1 MSSSTRTGALDLVA
15 FDADDT
21 LWHHDPLFS
30 AAQVKFK
37 QLLAKYHNEEWIGRR
52 LYETEIRNLEQFGYG
67 IKGFT
72 LSMIETAIELT
83 EGRITG
89 REVQEIIGY
98 AREMLDAPIQ
108 LLDGVRETIT
118 GLSQFYR
125 LIVITKG
132 DLLEQEAKISR
143 SGLSDHFSGIEIVSR
158 KDQQTYEAITRR
170 HAIAPERFL
179 MVGNSIKFDVLP
191 VLAMGGW
198 AVHIPYQTN
207 WPHEAVS
214 EEELQQHA
222 VIELEQISLLPS
234 FLRTHFTPV
243 MESASPYGKK

>member
-1 MSSSTRTGALDLVA
+1 MNSATRTGALDLVA

-30 AAQVKFK
+30 TAQVKFK
-37 QLLAKYHNEEWIGRR
+37 QLLAQYHDEEWIGRR

-98 AREMLDAPIQ
+98 AREMLTAPIQ
-108 LLDGVRETIT
+108 LLDGVRETIADV
-118 GLSQFYR
+118 SQLYR
-125 LIVITKG
+125 LILITKG
-132 DLLEQEAKISR
+132 DLLEQEAKITR

-158 KDQQTYEAITRR
+158 KDQQTYEAIIRR
-170 HAIAPERFL
+170 HSIAPERFL

-198 AVHIPYQTN
+198 AIHIPYQTN

-214 EEELQQHA
+214 DGELLHHA
-222 VIELEQISLLPS
+222 VIELKQISLLPS
-234 FLRTHFTPV
+234 FLQTHFTPCT
-243 MESASPYGKK
+243 ERAAPFDKE